1 MDDAG
6 SGIHAT
12 AYGQYQLATFRLL
25 SRTAYYLSA
34 LAIILSSM
42 TASAADSE
50 DISRLYGGDSMI
62 SLATGYSRPLF
73 DAPTTAFTVTR
84 QQIQSLGASNLHQV
98 LDTLP
103 GFHPTTNDG
112 RSFQASVRG
121 ITNRVLIL
129 V

>member
-6 SGIHAT
+6 SRIHAPPHR
-12 AYGQYQLATFRLL
+12 QYRLASFRLP
-25 SRTAYYLSA
+25 SRAAYYLGV
-34 LAIILSSM
+34 LAVMLSSM
-42 TASAADSE
+42 TAGAAESE

-98 LDTLP
+98 LETLP
-103 GFHPTTNDG
+103 GFNPTTNDG

-121 ITNRVLIL
+121 ITNRV
-129 V
+129 